1 MVANYKSDR
10 CPNITD
16 YDATVTYPLGSCVS
30 YNGHVWYASADV
42 IHLIIQGRFY
52 S

>member
-42 IHLIIQGRFY
+42 RPSDNSGQGLL
-52 S
+52 